1 MPTALIADD
10 EPHLAEDLRRQ
21 LARVWPELAVI
32 AVAAWVLRPAWA
44 DLRALQAA
52 SQQIAQGQFDAPL
65 PAARSRLFAPV
76 LQVRRVASL
85 DEAIAA
91 ANATLFGLAAGVISD
106 DLAVWNRFLSKSRAG
121 VVNWN
126 RPTTG
131 AAGSMPFG
139 GLGASGNHRP
149 SAYYAADY
157 CAYPIASFE
166 SQQVQSTLKDIKGLM
181 A

>member
-1 MPTALIADD
+1 MGPLISDRAAKAARAAAASLPGKVLRAAGLIAGRSEAFISPGLVDVTGHDVADD
-10 EPHLAEDLRRQ
+10 E
-21 LARVWPELAVI
+21 I
-32 AVAAWVLRPAWA
+32 
-44 DLRALQAA
+44 
-52 SQQIAQGQFDAPL
+52 
-65 PAARSRLFAPV
+65 FAPV